1 MKLTSICKY
10 IQMKTGVLLHYNAL
24 ILVHDDL
31 FKIGTIENLEAEG
44 VTLTI
49 DRHIHES
56 TNICQCQKLL

>member
-1 MKLTSICKY
+1 
-10 IQMKTGVLLHYNAL
+10 MKTGVLLHYNAL